1 MNSASEKV
9 RSALRDL
16 FRAHL
21 SPHVWLPGLLI
32 AVAGGSIVMLV
43 YSIIHVRPGSEVVPP
58 EILAYRALI
67 CWAVSTFCAYVGGFV
82 LGRLYVR
89 D

>member
-1 MNSASEKV
+1 MSSATENVK
-9 RSALRDL
+9 SAVRDL

-21 SPHVWLPGLLI
+21 SPHVWFPAFLM
-32 AVAGGSIVMLV
+32 AVAVGTIVVLV
-43 YSIIHVRPGSEVVPP
+43 FSIIHVRPGSELVPP
-58 EILAYRALI
+58 EILAYRAVI

-89 D
+89 S